1 MDGGTTQE
9 RRVPIGTA
17 KILVCQRRL
26 NQICIQQKR
35 GRLPHMNRE
44 AYEELY
50 REAWIAQNKKDRED
64 NPKLSP
70 NVMYRDPKQAQENA
84 KKGGRPKALSDKA
97 KMINRMLEKEMTLR
111 EIADILGVTHQAV
124 MQVKHRYGLPRNEK
138 IRTNK

>member
-1 MDGGTTQE
+1 
-9 RRVPIGTA
+9 
-17 KILVCQRRL
+17 
-26 NQICIQQKR
+26 
-35 GRLPHMNRE
+35 MNRE

-64 NPKLSP
+64 NPKLTP

-84 KKGGRPKALSDKA
+84 KKGGRPKVMSDKA

-138 IRTNK
+138 IRTDK